1 MLLAHVEPLMG
12 CVGGEEQINCG
23 TITDM
28 LISDV
33 CPREMAAVEV
43 SF

>member
-1 MLLAHVEPLMG
+1 MFLARVEPLVG
-12 CVGGEEQINCG
+12 CVGGEEQINSS

-33 CPREMAAVEV
+33 CPGEMAAVEG

>member
-1 MLLAHVEPLMG
+1 MFLAHAEPLVG

-23 TITDM
+23 TITDIQ
-28 LISDV
+28 ISDV